1 MATVIVE
8 ANPDAG
14 DYFGGKAGEP
24 GDGIVIV
31 GARLAGRWSFKSEV
45 ADPTSGAA
53 VDSLLQKVDDLS
65 CEVPG
70 DCLP

>member
-1 MATVIVE
+1 MDI
-8 ANPDAG
+8 G
-14 DYFGGKAGEP
+14 
-24 GDGIVIV
+24 

>member
-1 MATVIVE
+1 MAIVE

-14 DYFGGKAGEP
+14 DYFGGNAGEP

-53 VDSLLQKVDDLS
+53 VDSLRQKVDHLS
-65 CEVPG
+65 GEVRG
-70 DCLP
+70 DGLA